1 MDVGQHLSTTHPNFR
16 ESVEVDGSPS
26 NLGTSENTRGV
37 DDEAHRIS
45 SLEIAIEKVTAE
57 RDQLKATLRE
67 QQRAVEALESCIIA
81 KTDTKEKELRH
92 FLAPRPILSDSESP
106 PVQQPVS
113 TIAPILSTVPAVR
126 PVPTLIGGTTKCA
139 DGLLGPAHLPST
151 GPSATHTGTTNLSS
165 RSDSRKLTNGPSALS
180 NESDG
185 GVPLYSKVFID
196 SCVNLV
202 LARLRRAQNNCH
214 ALVATSQTD
223 LQSFTFTQNSQNGK
237 RIMMRVR
244 VLEQENEELA
254 NVHMEYLVEEVE
266 NETEFIGNSLLVL
279 QHRLNLAR
287 ATAQVLAAELET
299 VVPGKAL
306 ELLQQA
312 NWFPFEEASPGDEQS
327 LCGVATEFDDYDD
340 KHHSCDAVQSTHV
353 ETSCRGQ
360 SPNHSVDEPSVS
372 AVDSVHELTNHS
384 AKRRKD
390 SFSGNT
396 DCNHIVS
403 DSPEAHLLP
412 TKRSRTLE
420 HQMTTPH
427 AQSHLSPENRPTIP
441 VDGPQRTFT
450 SSHDC
455 DAAKE
460 AYSLRTSEL
469 CVDSAAPSSPSAT
482 TLNRN
487 QHSCPMSSVP
497 SPRKH
502 SKQSLSDPL
511 HDTDVPSNGRTAGV
525 RDLA

>member
-1 MDVGQHLSTTHPNFR
+1 
-16 ESVEVDGSPS
+16 
-26 NLGTSENTRGV
+26 
-37 DDEAHRIS
+37 
-45 SLEIAIEKVTAE
+45 
-57 RDQLKATLRE
+57 
-67 QQRAVEALESCIIA
+67 
-81 KTDTKEKELRH
+81 
-92 FLAPRPILSDSESP
+92 APRPVLSDSESP

-165 RSDSRKLTNGPSALS
+165 RSDSRKLTNGPSVLS

-254 NVHMEYLVEEVE
+254 NVRRTGRTARLETEIALRQKFLQDLKQTYSDMEYLVEEVE

-279 QHRLNLAR
+279 QHRLNLAK

-299 VVPGKAL
+299 VAPGKAL

-312 NWFPFEEASPGDEQS
+312 NWFPFEEASPVDEQP
-327 LCGVATEFDDYDD
+327 LCGVATDFDEYDD
-340 KHHSCDAVQSTHV
+340 KHHSFNAIQSTHFETKLV
-353 ETSCRGQ
+353 EQSPASCRGQ
-360 SPNHSVDEPSVS
+360 SPNHSMDSPSVS
-372 AVDSVHELTNHS
+372 TLDSVRELTNQS
-384 AKRRKD
+384 AKRRRD
-390 SFSGNT
+390 SFSSVNT

-403 DSPEAHLLP
+403 NFPEAHLLP

-420 HQMTTPH
+420 HQVTTPH
-427 AQSHLSPENRPTIP
+427 AHSHLSPQNRPTIP
-441 VDGPQRTFT
+441 VDGLQRTFT

-455 DAAKE
+455 DVAME
-460 AYSLRTSEL
+460 AYSLRTSES
-469 CVDSAAPSSPSAT
+469 CVDSSGPSFPSAT
-482 TLNRN
+482 TPNRN
-487 QHSCPMSSVP
+487 QHCCQDSSPVT
-497 SPRKH
+497 SSRKH
-502 SKQSLSDPL
+502 LRQSLSDPL
-511 HDTDVPSNGRTAGV
+511 HDTDVPSNGRTAAV
-525 RDLA
+525 RDLT